1 MTRYD
6 AAVLVAMDEEAAP
19 FLALADTATDPR
31 RVGSAEHRDLEIGDL
46 RVLLV
51 RTGIGMVNA
60 SSAATAALLGGEDA
74 PTTLISAGTAG
85 GLGKDVVVAD
95 VVIGGEYVL
104 FDADVRPFG
113 YERGQVPGMP
123 ARHAADTRLLA
134 AARDIEAD
142 GAVHTGLMSSG
153 DSFMTPLRSEAALA
167 DFPELLSADMESAAI
182 AQVAHSHGVPF
193 LSVRGI
199 SDLCD
204 PVAAAS
210 FASNAPEAATRSA
223 DVVVRILRAVRRS

>member
-1 MTRYD
+1 MTRYA

-19 FLALADTATDPR
+19 FLALADAATDPR
-31 RVGSAEHRDLEIGDL
+31 RVGSAEQRDIEIGDL
-46 RVLLV
+46 RILLV

-60 SSAATAALLGGEDA
+60 SSAATAVLLGGEDA
-74 PTTLISAGTAG
+74 PTTLVSAGTAG
-85 GLGKDVVVAD
+85 GLGRNVVVAD
-95 VVIGGEYVL
+95 VVVGGEYVL

-113 YERGQVPGMP
+113 YARGQVPGMP
-123 ARHAADTRLLA
+123 ARHQAAPALLA
-134 AARDIEAD
+134 AAREAEVS
-142 GAVHTGLMSSG
+142 GALHVGLMSSG

-210 FASNAPEAATRSA
+210 FTSNAPEAATRSA
-223 DVVVRILRAVRRS
+223 HVVEQTLRAVRPS

>member
-1 MTRYD
+1 VSRFD

-19 FLALADTATDPR
+19 FLLLADTVSDPR
-31 RVGSAEHRDLEIGDL
+31 RVGFAEQRDLVIGDL
-46 RVLLV
+46 RILLV

-60 SSAATAALLGGEDA
+60 SSAATAVLLGGDSA
-74 PTTLISAGTAG
+74 PAVLISAGTAG
-85 GLGKDVVVAD
+85 GLGSEVIVAD
-95 VVIGGEYVL
+95 VVVGGEYVL

-113 YERGQVPGMP
+113 YARGQVPGMP
-123 ARHAADTRLLA
+123 ARHAADPALLA
-134 AARDIEAD
+134 AASDAETE
-142 GAVHTGLMSSG
+142 GTLHVGLMSSG
-153 DSFMTPLRSEAALA
+153 DSFMTPLRSEAALG

-182 AQVAHSHGVPF
+182 AQVAYTHRVPF
-193 LSVRGI
+193 ISVRGI

-223 DVVVRILRAVRRS
+223 DVVLKALGAIRSS